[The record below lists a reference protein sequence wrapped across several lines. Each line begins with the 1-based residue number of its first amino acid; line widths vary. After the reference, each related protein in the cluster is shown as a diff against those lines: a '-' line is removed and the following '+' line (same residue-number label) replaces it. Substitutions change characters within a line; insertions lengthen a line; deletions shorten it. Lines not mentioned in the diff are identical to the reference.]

1 VLGQVESGSAV
12 KRKIFYWALATG
24 RSYYKQKHQGHISAT
39 VKKKFALANRLVFHK
54 IKEKMGG
61 RLRIPISGGAPL
73 TPETLKF
80 FEAMDMPII
89 EGYGMTETHLII
101 ALTPLGASRYGSCGK
116 PIEGVSVR
124 IAADGEILIK
134 GDILMSGYYKKEE
147 LTRDMIDHEGWLH
160 TGDIGFLDDDMF
172 LFITDR
178 KKNIIVTSGGKNI
191 APAPIENEIKKST
204 YIDDLCLIGNG
215 RKFISALIIPNYEVL
230 RKWAEDNGI
239 MVANN
244 KELVNDH
251 RTYTFIENEVERLQS
266 DFANYEKVKKIHILA
281 EPLSIDK
288 DQLTP
293 SLKIKRNV
301 VEQHFAADINRMYE
315 Q

>member
-1 VLGQVESGSAV
+1 
-12 KRKIFYWALATG
+12 
-24 RSYYKQKHQGHISAT
+24 
-39 VKKKFALANRLVFHK
+39 
-54 IKEKMGG
+54 
-61 RLRIPISGGAPL
+61 
-73 TPETLKF
+73 
-80 FEAMDMPII
+80 
-89 EGYGMTETHLII
+89 
-101 ALTPLGASRYGSCGK
+101 
-116 PIEGVSVR
+116 
-124 IAADGEILIK
+124 
-134 GDILMSGYYKKEE
+134 
-147 LTRDMIDHEGWLH
+147 
-160 TGDIGFLDDDMF
+160 MF